1 MLEQQAL
8 LLGGQW
14 NTPLLLPQEAVPPP
28 TARGPARAETEEEA
42 AVFGLSTTV
51 ANERLVEQIEA
62 VVGEFLEL
70 VKVVTWR
77 ARLSFLQTQEGAIAP
92 LVVLALVVFAVL
104 TGDTWLVGEV
114 LLILPF
120 HLLAWYISFRLPRAE
135 QMPMDGKV
143 LEAALLPWAHF
154 EAQPAQPSEAV
165 VGAEAN
171 MILQILRFSQVVASD
186 EEIRLTFSR
195 SDKEAHLADALLAGG
210 MTGTLDAT
218 RMFRAL
224 RAATSAG
231 STWAPLWLG
240 DVERLQ
246 LEGSCAAREED
257 RPDSGAVARCCRRWY
272 LEAGARGHPDAEQ
285 RLASVQGI
293 SATCKLT
300 SEAFNADSLSM
311 ISQATAEFDAWQLLS
326 KALQASQIWET
337 EKPASLDLAFAGSG
351 ALPSPK
357 DGTAVQRAGANTSAC
372 NYRFHAHLGEA
383 RKPRR

>member
-1 MLEQQAL
+1 EAKAPIRTQSAPPSARRRAESRGP
-8 LLGGQW
+8 GGQW

-28 TARGPARAETEEEA
+28 AARGPARAETEEDA

-70 VKVVTWR
+70 VKASVVTWR

-92 LVVLALVVFAVL
+92 LVVLALVVFAVGVLVL

-135 QMPMDGKV
+135 KLRAIAKEGCSRASNLKARANGKSSTSSKPPCNPRKDGTMLARMPMDGKV
-143 LEAALLPWAHF
+143 LEAALRPWVRF
-154 EAQPAQPSEAV
+154 EENRQIKSLDFLHGPAVEKEAPLFFQAQPAQPSEAV

-171 MILQILRFSQVVASD
+171 MIWEILRFSQVVASD

-195 SDKEAHLADALLAGG
+195 TDKEAYLAEALLAGG
-210 MTGTLDAT
+210 MTGSLDAM

-257 RPDSGAVARCCRRWY
+257 SGAVARCCRRWY

-285 RLASVQGI
+285 RLASVQ
-293 SATCKLT
+293 
-300 SEAFNADSLSM
+300 
-311 ISQATAEFDAWQLLS
+311 
-326 KALQASQIWET
+326 
-337 EKPASLDLAFAGSG
+337 
-351 ALPSPK
+351 
-357 DGTAVQRAGANTSAC
+357 
-372 NYRFHAHLGEA
+372 
-383 RKPRR
+383 